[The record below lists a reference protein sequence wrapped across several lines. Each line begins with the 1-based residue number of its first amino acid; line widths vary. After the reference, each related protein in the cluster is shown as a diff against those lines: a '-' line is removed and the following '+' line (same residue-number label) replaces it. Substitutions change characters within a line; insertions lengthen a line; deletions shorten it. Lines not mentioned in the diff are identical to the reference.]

1 MTIQLNNDSHFR
13 FSLFIQT
20 VGIVNT
26 CEDGAIGA
34 WSSVISVTF
43 GSTRHAFL
51 GQLEPAPAC
60 VVNVISDIAFRM
72 LIFSV
77 NRGGVSMFYV
87 IMNVGFRMFIIIE
100 MFDFL
105 YDDELCLE
113 IDEYLAKLP
122 ARMWLSCLVHFVF

>member
-1 MTIQLNNDSHFR
+1 MTIQLNNDFHFR

-72 LIFSV
+72 LTFSA
-77 NRGGVSMFYV
+77 NRGGVSMFYAIV
-87 IMNVGFRMFIIIE
+87 NVGFRMFIIIE
-100 MFDFL
+100 MFDCF
-105 YDDELCLE
+105 YMMMN
-113 IDEYLAKLP
+113 LA
-122 ARMWLSCLVHFVF
+122 LSGPRR